1 VWLLSNFHLSHCKY
15 PLDHFVII
23 LNWVRNQ
30 KRQINETKK
39 NFRELILFQKMIHF
53 YSPTR
58 LSWERVVFGFQDPT
72 IELILLKRIKF
83 SLHDMRKQKQA
94 ERCWNDLFQSET
106 IVEMLLTL
114 NFFLSFST
122 FLFFLFIFLSFFLL
136 MILQIL
142 EAIQKFHSCI
152 LKLNA
157 ISLKISSNRIRY
169 KNRIVFIRRNSSVT
183 MTPRWGSP
191 HISLDSLF
199 LFYFYTGNYLFFLS
213 WHFYQNQTYS
223 IVNCVFIFVLLNL

>member
-1 VWLLSNFHLSHCKY
+1 LCLVSKIQQSSWF
-15 PLDHFVII
+15 F
-23 LNWVRNQ
+23 WTNQ
-30 KRQINETKK
+30 IFFAWYVKK
-39 NFRELILFQKMIHF
+39 
-53 YSPTR
+53 
-58 LSWERVVFGFQDPT
+58 
-72 IELILLKRIKF
+72 
-83 SLHDMRKQKQA
+83 KQV
-94 ERCWNDLFQSET
+94 ERCWNDLIGSES
-106 IVEMLLTL
+106 IRNVVDFE
-114 NFFLSFST
+114 
-122 FLFFLFIFLSFFLL
+122 FLFVFLYLSLFSFHLFIFFLL

-183 MTPRWGSP
+183 MTPRWRSP